1 MKLLR
6 KISFPFIPAYYTMSW
21 LRNKLYDLGFIGS
34 RKFDLPIICVG
45 NLSVGGTGKTP
56 MVEYIVNL
64 LKNDFSTAT
73 LSRGYKRKTKGFIKA
88 DDHATSQ
95 TIGDE
100 PLQFH
105 KKLDNIIVAVDA
117 NRCNGISELMKDNVE
132 VVILDDAFQHRKVD
146 AGLNILL
153 TTYSNPYYSDYVLP
167 TGNLREPRSGAK
179 RADIIV
185 VTKCPIDI
193 TESEKMEIIEKI
205 RPKQH
210 QKVFFSWI
218 SYDELPSEILDVQ
231 TFTLVTGIAN
241 PSALVKYLK
250 SKQLKFDH
258 LQFKDHHEFGES
270 EIENLK
276 KKDIILTTEKDYMR
290 LKDHIDPSKLYYLP
304 IKIELDKPKEFDK
317 KLKDFVSDFKKH

>member
-185 VTKCPIDI
+185 VTK
-193 TESEKMEIIEKI
+193 
-205 RPKQH
+205 
-210 QKVFFSWI
+210 
-218 SYDELPSEILDVQ
+218 
-231 TFTLVTGIAN
+231 
-241 PSALVKYLK
+241 
-250 SKQLKFDH
+250 
-258 LQFKDHHEFGES
+258 
-270 EIENLK
+270 
-276 KKDIILTTEKDYMR
+276 
-290 LKDHIDPSKLYYLP
+290 
-304 IKIELDKPKEFDK
+304 
-317 KLKDFVSDFKKH
+317 

>member
-1 MKLLR
+1 
-6 KISFPFIPAYYTMSW
+6 
-21 LRNKLYDLGFIGS
+21 
-34 RKFDLPIICVG
+34 
-45 NLSVGGTGKTP
+45 TP